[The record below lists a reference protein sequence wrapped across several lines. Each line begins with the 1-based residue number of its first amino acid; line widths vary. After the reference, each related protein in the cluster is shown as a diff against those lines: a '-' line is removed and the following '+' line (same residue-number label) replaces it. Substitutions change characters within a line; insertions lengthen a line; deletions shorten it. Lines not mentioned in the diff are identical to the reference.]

1 MKGGAHQKDRG
12 AWDGGWGG
20 SAEMEKKTQ
29 SSIVLQKPK
38 EKWFSGW
45 KPARLVLQREG
56 GGGVLLKVTAQERDG
71 LVESWCSGEGTSHL
85 QTWLFCF

>member
-1 MKGGAHQKDRG
+1 MKGGHPSEGQ
-12 AWDGGWGG
+12 GGLGWRLGG
-20 SAEMEKKTQ
+20 SAEMEEKTQ

-56 GGGVLLKVTAQERDG
+56 GGGVLLKVAAQERDG

>member
-1 MKGGAHQKDRG
+1 MEAGGE
-12 AWDGGWGG
+12 
-20 SAEMEKKTQ
+20 SAEMEEKTQ

-56 GGGVLLKVTAQERDG
+56 GGGALLKVAAQEMG
-71 LVESWCSGEGTSHL
+71 SLVESWCSGEGTSHL
-85 QTWLFCF
+85 QTWLCCF